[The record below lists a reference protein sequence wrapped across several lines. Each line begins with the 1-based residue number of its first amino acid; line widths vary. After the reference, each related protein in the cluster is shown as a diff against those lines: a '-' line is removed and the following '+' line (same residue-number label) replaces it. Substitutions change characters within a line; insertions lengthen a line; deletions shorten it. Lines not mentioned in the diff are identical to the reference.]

1 VNDVLSLILQVLP
14 LALGAA
20 ISPTFLAMQMVILTG
35 DEPRALRRAWAL
47 AAGSMSMLL
56 VLSFGGLSLLSS
68 LPDGGTGKPSYP
80 QAAIL
85 TIAGTA
91 LLVLAAAVWRRPTS
105 HRQSR
110 LMGRIVDARPSVLF
124 GIGAARLAVNATT
137 LALYIPALHT
147 ITHSTVDIVVKALVF
162 LMLFAITE
170 IAVVGPV
177 LVVTLM
183 GERAK
188 PVLSRIH
195 LAIQKRSR
203 VLTVAVCLVFGLV
216 LLVLGVRTFL
226 QVM

>member
-1 VNDVLSLILQVLP
+1 
-14 LALGAA
+14 
-20 ISPTFLAMQMVILTG
+20 
-35 DEPRALRRAWAL
+35 
-47 AAGSMSMLL
+47 
-56 VLSFGGLSLLSS
+56 
-68 LPDGGTGKPSYP
+68 
-80 QAAIL
+80 
-85 TIAGTA
+85 
-91 LLVLAAAVWRRPTS
+91 
-105 HRQSR
+105 
-110 LMGRIVDARPSVLF
+110 MGRIVDARPSVLF